1 MTQAGGAPSVLDE
14 DAGSLARAGRRLALS
29 DDDQSSLSE
38 RVRVLAD
45 VGRFLD
51 EFFQLTGAHLRAASV
66 SGRGEQVRLRV
77 QRLLVRQSDALERLR
92 AELAEAGVEL
102 CHWAEL
108 SDDDRV
114 AVATVFHDRLL
125 PVLVPLLTEPGRP
138 LPPAANLSLNLAVR
152 VPGADGRDRFGSVEL
167 PPVAPRFVRLRAR
180 PGANGVRVLPVEEL
194 VHAHL

>member
-1 MTQAGGAPSVLDE
+1 MSLESPVASPVTARWAMTQTGGQPSYLDE
-14 DAGSLARAGRRLALS
+14 DAGSLDSAGRRLALS

-45 VGRFLD
+45 VGQFLD

-92 AELAEAGVEL
+92 AGLAEAGVEL

-108 SDDDRV
+108 SDDDR
-114 AVATVFHDRLL
+114 A
-125 PVLVPLLTEPGRP
+125 
-138 LPPAANLSLNLAVR
+138 
-152 VPGADGRDRFGSVEL
+152 
-167 PPVAPRFVRLRAR
+167 
-180 PGANGVRVLPVEEL
+180 
-194 VHAHL
+194 

>member
-51 EFFQLTGAHLRAASV
+51 EFFQLTGAHLRVASV

-77 QRLLVRQSDALERLR
+77 QRLLVRQSDALDRLR
-92 AELAEAGVEL
+92 ADLAEPRAHL
-102 CHWAEL
+102 RHWPE
-108 SDDDRV
+108 
-114 AVATVFHDRLL
+114 
-125 PVLVPLLTEPGRP
+125 
-138 LPPAANLSLNLAVR
+138 
-152 VPGADGRDRFGSVEL
+152 
-167 PPVAPRFVRLRAR
+167 LRA
-180 PGANGVRVLPVEEL
+180 AD
-194 VHAHL
+194 